1 MSVYGK
7 KVWYIPDGYYPDSER
22 DGKYVSH
29 EAICVLNASDN
40 DANLKITL
48 YFEDTEPMKGFV
60 VECKAKRTNH
70 IRMDQLQS
78 IDGKTVP
85 RGVAYAIL
93 VESSA
98 DIICQYSRVDTAQEN
113 MSFMTTIAY

>member
-1 MSVYGK
+1 MSDYGK
-7 KVWYIPDGYYPDSER
+7 KVWYIPDGYYPDSES

-29 EAICVLNASDN
+29 EAICVLNVSN
-40 DANLKITL
+40 IDAAIDVTL
-48 YFEDTEPMKGFV
+48 FFEEAEPMGRFAA
-60 VECKAKRTNH
+60 ECKAKRTNH
-70 IRMDQLQS
+70 IRMDKLQNK
-78 IDGKTVP
+78 DGVSVP

-93 VESSA
+93 VESNT